1 MKGVSLSIETIV
13 ILILAMIVHASL
25 LIFVSPVFNE
35 GQSRTSNELKRTR
48 LCDAYVQDDPKCDG
62 TGARDVDA
70 QIVQDLEETCRN
82 LGKCES
88 LNRDDCARDCCI
100 ICPAPLRGG

>member
-13 ILILAMIVHASL
+13 ILILAVIVLGAL

-62 TGARDVDA
+62 DQDVDA
-70 QIVQDLEETCRN
+70 QIMQDLEETCRN

-88 LNRDDCARDCCI
+88 LSGKDCARDCCI
-100 ICPAPLRGG
+100 VCPAPLRGG